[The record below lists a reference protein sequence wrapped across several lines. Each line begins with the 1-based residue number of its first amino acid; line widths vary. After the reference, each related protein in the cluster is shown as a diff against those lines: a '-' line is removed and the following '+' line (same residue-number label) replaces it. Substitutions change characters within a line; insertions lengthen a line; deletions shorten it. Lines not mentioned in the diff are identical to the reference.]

1 MSKIFTI
8 PVQPIG
14 MVRNKLGR
22 RNHNQWRDTTSQII
36 IEPAFQDALYKLD
49 EYSHIEVIFQ
59 LHEMTS
65 SFQTRIHPTG
75 NLDLP
80 LMGAFATRTP
90 NRPSR
95 IALTTCKLLN
105 IEKNT
110 LTVQDLDA
118 YNNSP
123 VIDIKPV
130 TKCPQKIKTPK
141 GLTKK

>member
-14 MVRNKLGR
+14 MVRNQLGR
-22 RNHNQWRDTTSQII
+22 RSHDKWKNTTSQII
-36 IEPAFQDALYKLD
+36 IDPAFQDALYKLD

-59 LHEMTS
+59 LHEMNQ

-75 NLDLP
+75 NPNLP

-105 IEKNT
+105 IEQNT

-130 TKCPQKIKTPK
+130 TNCPKTIKTPEW
-141 GLTKK
+141 LTK